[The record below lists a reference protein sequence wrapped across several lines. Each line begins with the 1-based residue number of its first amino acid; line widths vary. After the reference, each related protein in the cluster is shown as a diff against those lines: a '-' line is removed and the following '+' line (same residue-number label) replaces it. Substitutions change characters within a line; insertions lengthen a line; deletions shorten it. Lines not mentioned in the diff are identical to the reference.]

1 MKRSRLKIATFVFAA
16 STIAGVSAQK
26 LLRTGYVND
35 PVGRNVVHI
44 ESRAPLETM
53 SIFTNKITGQITGDP
68 QNFLDNPQARF
79 EVDMSSLDS
88 GIALRN
94 EHLRSNMWLDTAKY
108 PKAVFTLTKLYEL
121 GTKYNGLVANG
132 LPPLQPPF
140 SRGPDWVTSLKSGE
154 TYTTVAQGTM
164 EMHGV
169 TKTIYANIEF
179 TPRKGSDETKN
190 RLPGDLMHVRATF
203 PLRLSDFGI
212 NVPTMAQMEI
222 APVQNVTVDV
232 FASTEPPKAPEAK
245 PAVAPKPDVQTL
257 SNATISPALNVEVL
271 RPLPTL
277 TELPAAGQL
286 SQVTVQR
293 ILGSNSPVPL
303 DERQFIALWRTA
315 KPIAGDV
322 QSYAIWCLGDFE
334 TPKGHYSFVLYLGG
348 RGVLTTPDGKRG
360 MFQTEPSRLEA
371 VQKPNVQTLS
381 NATLSLRL
389 NTEALRPLSTLSELP
404 AADEL
409 SQVKLQPFPSD
420 KSYNLLD
427 AKQFVALWR
436 TAKPIAADDK
446 MLRDW
451 QYAPWYNG
459 SFQTPKGRY
468 SFGLYLGG
476 LGSLST
482 PDGKRGMFQ
491 MKTYQPAK

>member
-1 MKRSRLKIATFVFAA
+1 MPRNRQRNRLKIATFVFAA

-44 ESRAPLETM
+44 ESRAPLETI
-53 SIFTNKITGQITGDP
+53 SIFTNKITGEIHGDP

-79 EVDMSSLDS
+79 EVGMNSLDS

-108 PKAVFTLTKLYEL
+108 PTAVFTLSKLYEP

-132 LPPLQPPF
+132 LPPLQLPF
-140 SRGPDWVTSLKSGE
+140 SRSKVTSLESGK
-154 TYTTVAQGTM
+154 TYTSVAQGTM

-169 TKTIYANIEF
+169 TKTIYANIEW
-179 TPRKGSDETKN
+179 TPRKGSDQTKN

-212 NVPTMAQMEI
+212 NVPTMAQMEV
-222 APVQNVTVDV
+222 ANVQDVTVDV
-232 FASTEPPKAPEAK
+232 FANTEPPKAPEAK
-245 PAVAPKPDVQTL
+245 PEAAP
-257 SNATISPALNVEVL
+257 
-271 RPLPTL
+271 
-277 TELPAAGQL
+277 
-286 SQVTVQR
+286 
-293 ILGSNSPVPL
+293 
-303 DERQFIALWRTA
+303 
-315 KPIAGDV
+315 
-322 QSYAIWCLGDFE
+322 
-334 TPKGHYSFVLYLGG
+334 
-348 RGVLTTPDGKRG
+348 
-360 MFQTEPSRLEA
+360 
-371 VQKPNVQTLS
+371 KPNVQTLS
-381 NATLSLRL
+381 NATLSPVL
-389 NTEALRPLSTLSELP
+389 NVAALRPLSTLSELP

-409 SQVKLQPFPSD
+409 TQVKLQPFHSD
-420 KSYNLLD
+420 KSYNILD

-436 TAKPIAADDK
+436 TAKPVAADDK
-446 MLRDW
+446 LLRDW
-451 QYAPWYNG
+451 QYAPWYSG

-491 MKTYQPAK
+491 MKTYQPAE

>member
-1 MKRSRLKIATFVFAA
+1 MALHRQGKPLMPRNRLKITTFVFAA

-53 SIFTNKITGQITGDP
+53 SIFTNKITGEIHGDP

-79 EVDMSSLDS
+79 EVDMNSLDS

-108 PKAVFTLTKLYEL
+108 PKAVFTLSKLYEP
-121 GTKYNGLVANG
+121 GTKYNELVVNG
-132 LPPLQPPF
+132 LPPLQLPF
-140 SRGPDWVTSLKSGE
+140 SRSKVTSLESGK
-154 TYTTVAQGTM
+154 TYTSVAQGTM

-169 TKTIYANIEF
+169 TKTIYANIEW
-179 TPRKGSDETKN
+179 TPRKGSEETKN

-203 PLRLSDFGI
+203 PLRLSDFNI
-212 NVPTMAQMEI
+212 NVPTMAQMEV
-222 APVQNVTVDV
+222 ANVQDVTVDF
-232 FASTEPPKAPEAK
+232 FASTEPTKAPEAR
-245 PAVAPKPDVQTL
+245 PADAP
-257 SNATISPALNVEVL
+257 
-271 RPLPTL
+271 
-277 TELPAAGQL
+277 
-286 SQVTVQR
+286 
-293 ILGSNSPVPL
+293 
-303 DERQFIALWRTA
+303 
-315 KPIAGDV
+315 
-322 QSYAIWCLGDFE
+322 
-334 TPKGHYSFVLYLGG
+334 
-348 RGVLTTPDGKRG
+348 
-360 MFQTEPSRLEA
+360 
-371 VQKPNVQTLS
+371 KPNVQTLS
-381 NATLSLRL
+381 NATLSPVL
-389 NTEALRPLSTLSELP
+389 NVAALRPLSTLSELP

-420 KSYNLLD
+420 KSYNMLD
-427 AKQFVALWR
+427 EKQFVALWR
-436 TAKPIAADDK
+436 TAKPVAADDK
-446 MLRDW
+446 LLHDW
-451 QYAPWYNG
+451 QYAPWYSG

-491 MKTYQPAK
+491 MKTYQPAE

>member
-53 SIFTNKITGQITGDP
+53 SIFTNKITGEIHGDP
-68 QNFLDNPQARF
+68 QNFLDHPQARF

-94 EHLRSNMWLDTAKY
+94 EHLRSNIWLDTAKY

-140 SRGPDWVTSLKSGE
+140 SRTSVPSLESGK

-169 TKTIYANIEF
+169 TKTIYANLEW

-212 NVPTMAQMEI
+212 NVPTMAQMEV

-232 FASTEPPKAPEAK
+232 FANTEPTKAPDIK
-245 PAVAPKPDVQTL
+245 PAVAPKPDIQTL
-257 SNATISPALNVEVL
+257 SNATFAPALN
-271 RPLPTL
+271 
-277 TELPAAGQL
+277 A
-286 SQVTVQR
+286 
-293 ILGSNSPVPL
+293 
-303 DERQFIALWRTA
+303 ER
-315 KPIAGDV
+315 
-322 QSYAIWCLGDFE
+322 
-334 TPKGHYSFVLYLGG
+334 
-348 RGVLTTPDGKRG
+348 
-360 MFQTEPSRLEA
+360 
-371 VQKPNVQTLS
+371 
-381 NATLSLRL
+381 
-389 NTEALRPLSTLSELP
+389 LRPLSTLTELP

-420 KSYNLLD
+420 KSYNILD
-427 AKQFVALWR
+427 EKQFVALWR
-436 TAKPIAADDK
+436 TAKSVAADDK

-459 SFQTPKGRY
+459 SFQTSKGRY
-468 SFGLYLGG
+468 SFALFLGG

-491 MKTYQPAK
+491 MKTYQPAE